1 MSDVARVR
9 GQCYHCCC
17 CYLVTFGVGI
27 SSSTFQ
33 VLLSIEE
40 EFDTEFPGGLNAY
53 YPFFPTSVIF
63 SNVWGE
69 EEADRVVV

>member
-17 CYLVTFGVGI
+17 RCYLVTFGVGI

-33 VLLSIEE
+33 VLLFIEE

-53 YPFFPTSVIF
+53 YPFFPTSVILAM
-63 SNVWGE
+63 SGE
-69 EEADRVVV
+69 KRKPIEL